1 MFYVFPLILPITK
14 GNVVKTFII
23 GFVVLAIGLYFV
35 TDLAPYFTKAAHDV
49 YAKTQ
54 DAAVN
59 IPSGLMGY
67 FPFDLFIQM
76 DWFRNFSTD
85 NTILNGAEPSFHH

>member
-1 MFYVFPLILPITK
+1 MSVSYTHLPLILPLTK

-54 DAAVN
+54 EMCIRDSILIIPTASSIVN
-59 IPSGLMGY
+59 PSGYPTHYL
-67 FPFDLFIQM
+67 
-76 DWFRNFSTD
+76 SV
-85 NTILNGAEPSFHH
+85 